1 MIALTTL
8 GLVIVVAGGLAC
20 VWVGS
25 KFRDQIR
32 AIPIVGKLF

>member
-8 GLVIVVAGGLAC
+8 GIVVLAAGGVAC

-32 AIPIVGKLF
+32 ALPLVGRFF